1 MGVVVGSGES
11 RAVIVRERVP
21 VRTIEQKTDVLAV
34 LDRPAPGIGVDA
46 DTQRTVEVSSPGV
59 QGPKG
64 EPGTGAS
71 AVQSVNGQVGDVV
84 LEAEDVQADPEGA
97 ALAAA
102 SASMAAHLADPDPH
116 GQYIAA
122 GDILD
127 GGNF

>member
-1 MGVVVGSGES
+1 MGVIAGGGGA

-21 VRTIEQKTDVLAV
+21 VRTVEQKTDVLAV
-34 LDRPAPGIGVDA
+34 PDRPAPGIAVDA

-64 EPGTGAS
+64 EPGTGTS
-71 AVQSVNGQVGDVV
+71 AVLSVNGMVGDVA
-84 LEAEDVQADPEGA
+84 LGADDVQADPEGA
-97 ALAAA
+97 AIAAA